1 MVGELDL
8 EGKLFARVPSGVV
21 YPLPPHD
28 QRTERLDMRLALPP
42 AIFQLGKRCGVAAV
56 QRDDPAPHPGAPFC
70 ISA

>member
-1 MVGELDL
+1 
-8 EGKLFARVPSGVV
+8 
-21 YPLPPHD
+21 
-28 QRTERLDMRLALPP
+28 MRLALPP